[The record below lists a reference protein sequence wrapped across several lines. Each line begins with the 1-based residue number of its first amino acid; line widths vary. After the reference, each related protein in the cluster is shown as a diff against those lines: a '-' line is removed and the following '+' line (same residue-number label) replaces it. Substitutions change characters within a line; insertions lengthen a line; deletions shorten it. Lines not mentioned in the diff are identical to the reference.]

1 MKVARHIL
9 QFFPSRES
17 KQDRQG
23 KIDSALKMILI
34 YEMKER
40 PYLRAQ
46 WGYKGNDAVRN
57 AAVLRASQ
65 GCGQGDCHVAEFSR
79 GQIFQVFGIGVRKG
93 YKFTRAVGNLKN
105 GFLS

>member
-1 MKVARHIL
+1 MKVARHIM

-40 PYLRAQ
+40 PYFRAH
-46 WGYKGNDAVRN
+46 WDYKRNDAVRN
-57 AAVLRASQ
+57 AAVLRAIQ
-65 GCGQGDCHVAEFSR
+65 GCGQRDCHVTEFSR

-93 YKFTRAVGNLKN
+93 NEFTRAVGNLKN
-105 GFLS
+105 SFVS